1 MGVGNRWLINGTMIV
16 LLCSAVAAQQSS
28 PAGKIPLE
36 TILQAMQKAQGGTNP
51 QASYQ
56 IIREY
61 RLFGAK
67 TAQADSEVVA
77 EVDFKPPSS
86 EGYTIQKYTGSGR
99 GQQLVRSV
107 LDHEVELA
115 SRGSKKDIAISSD
128 NYSFHYIG
136 EQMLDRQPCYVLGL
150 TPKRS
155 DKDLISGQVWVD
167 QHSFRIRQIE
177 GDVEK
182 TPSWWLRKVHVKLVF
197 GDLDGVWLQT
207 RMEAVADV
215 RIVGTHT
222 LTSRILD
229 YRRESEVAATP
240 LPPSTLPHDR
250 RRLR

>member
-1 MGVGNRWLINGTMIV
+1 MLA
-16 LLCSAVAAQQSS
+16 LLCSVVAAQQSTT
-28 PAGKIPLE
+28 GKIPLE
-36 TILQAMQKAQGGTNP
+36 TILQSMQKAQRGMNP
-51 QASYQ
+51 QGSYQ
-56 IIREY
+56 IIRDY

-77 EVDFKPPSS
+77 EVNFKPPSS
-86 EGYTIQKYTGSGR
+86 EGYTIQKYSGSGR

-107 LDHEVELA
+107 LDHEVELT
-115 SRGSKKDIAISSD
+115 SRGSKKDIAISRD
-128 NYSFHYIG
+128 NYTFQYIG
-136 EQMLDRQPCYVLGL
+136 EQTLDRHPCYVLGL
-150 TPKRS
+150 TPRRA

-167 QHSFRIRQIE
+167 QHSFRIRQVE

-182 TPSWWLRKVHVKLVF
+182 TPSWWLRKVRLKLVF
-197 GDLDGVWLQT
+197 GELDGVWLQT
-207 RMEAVADV
+207 AMEAVADV